1 MFQYGKNEIY
11 QRESNN
17 VLRKLSID
25 KGNFKNPRL
34 IKNYKFIIK
43 MHQASISPGQ
53 EGKASR
59 SITIWNVKEWL
70 HGRQIYKSLTPEVCI

>member
-11 QRESNN
+11 QKESNN

-34 IKNYKFIIK
+34 INKFIIK
-43 MHQASISPGQ
+43 MH
-53 EGKASR
+53 
-59 SITIWNVKEWL
+59 
-70 HGRQIYKSLTPEVCI
+70 